1 MEGIDKLPK
10 SFRKFLVKHGDEML
24 DSFVVYR
31 VPLDRLT
38 TAMLHLITAGQ
49 WNKIKE
55 RGGQDKL
62 YHVFA
67 IINGKYTYEKTA
79 VPVLKEGTAAA
90 EGNEHSSAPVKR
102 MSIREFVVNAIGAM
116 KDKYYTYSA
125 LGGNNCQNFLLD
137 SLKANGMLNH
147 IISNFLYQDIKKL
160 VEETPAFSKWLA
172 QKTTDVANAAQYAI
186 EEVTEKKGG
195 VRHRLE
201 HRRRYRMG

>member
-1 MEGIDKLPK
+1 
-10 SFRKFLVKHGDEML
+10 ML

-31 VPLDRLT
+31 VPLDKLT
-38 TAMLHLITAGQ
+38 TTMLHLITAGQ

-55 RGGQDKL
+55 RGGHDKL

-79 VPVLKEGTAAA
+79 VPVLKEGTSAA

-137 SLKANGMLNH
+137 SLKANDMLNH
-147 IISNFLYQDIKKL
+147 IISNFLYQDIQKL

-172 QKTTDVANAAQYAI
+172 QKTTDAANAAQYAF
-186 EEVTEKKGG
+186 EEVTEKRGG
-195 VRHRLE
+195 LRE
-201 HRRRYRMG
+201 HRRRHRMG